1 MGGISE
7 ATITKDEDAKILK
20 FDGQL
25 SMENNGGFASF
36 QGFIGRKLTGYCG
49 VRISAKI
56 DNPERIFY
64 VVLSRSMGG
73 GMMWQE
79 EIPLT
84 DQFR

>member
-1 MGGISE
+1 MGGISQ
-7 ATITKDEDAKILK
+7 ATITKDEDEKILK

-25 SMENNGGFASF
+25 SLENNGGFAIF
-36 QGFIGRKLTGYCG
+36 QGFIGRKLTGYRG
-49 VRISAKI
+49 VRVSAKI
-56 DNPERIFY
+56 TDPERIFY
-64 VVLSRSMGG
+64 VVLSRGMGG

>member
-1 MGGISE
+1 MGGISQ
-7 ATITKDEDAKILK
+7 ATVVNDKDEKVLK

-25 SMENNGGFASF
+25 SLENNGGFAAF
-36 QGFIGRKLTGYCG
+36 QGFIGRKLSGYEG
-49 VRISAKI
+49 VRFSAKI

-64 VVLSRSMGG
+64 VILSRGMGQ

-84 DQFR
+84 DQFQ